1 MIHIEQSEVMIDQVD
16 LNDRSYIFTYDP
28 PLSPLITSIK
38 QIGIIN
44 SPVLEQ
50 KSEARY
56 RIVTGLKRI
65 LALKQLKENKLRAT
79 IYYSETGEPDYRI
92 FLFAL
97 YENLGTRALNVI
109 EKANAIYKL
118 VHRYQISKEIVI
130 KEFFPLLELGDN
142 PQVLDRYLNLVALED
157 YLKLSILED
166 FISID
171 MALLMQNLSPPERQ
185 VIFQFF
191 QELKLGKNQ
200 QKEFFRLLQDL
211 SESNKQPVQTIL
223 ADEAIKNIL
232 SDDRLTPGQKINK
245 IKELLLKLRY
255 PRFSKTEDAFRQLKR
270 ELKLPPSISFQPP
283 PFFEGNNYR
292 MDFSF
297 KNAGDFEKILKIL
310 NSIAAEHKLE
320 KLETLVESHAL

>member
-1 MIHIEQSEVMIDQVD
+1 
-16 LNDRSYIFTYDP
+16 
-28 PLSPLITSIK
+28 
-38 QIGIIN
+38 
-44 SPVLEQ
+44 
-50 KSEARY
+50 
-56 RIVTGLKRI
+56 
-65 LALKQLKENKLRAT
+65 
-79 IYYSETGEPDYRI
+79 
-92 FLFAL
+92 
-97 YENLGTRALNVI
+97 
-109 EKANAIYKL
+109 
-118 VHRYQISKEIVI
+118 
-130 KEFFPLLELGDN
+130 LGDN
-142 PQVLDRYLNLVALED
+142 PQVLDRYVNLVALED

-171 MALLMQNLSPPERQ
+171 MALMMQNLSPPERQ